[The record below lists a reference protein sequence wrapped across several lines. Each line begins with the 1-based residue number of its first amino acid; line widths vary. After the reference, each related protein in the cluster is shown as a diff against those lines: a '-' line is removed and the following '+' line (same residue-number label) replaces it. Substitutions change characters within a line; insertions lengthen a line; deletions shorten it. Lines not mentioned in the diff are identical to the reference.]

1 MEQPEPAPDK
11 KKIKDLEQDLNDLRQ
26 GLAVVTDLYMDLE
39 TASKHQLAELEIDET
54 IVKPL
59 MDDELEFESILS
71 FHEKVLV
78 ADLLS
83 HVPCTA
89 MYEAF
94 VDFCTRNG
102 IRRLAFFGSI
112 LTNRFSDSSDIDIL
126 VEFRP
131 KQRVGFFHLAEME
144 AELGRI
150 LGGRRVDLRT
160 PMDLSRHFR
169 DDVLGTAV
177 AVYAEP

>member
-1 MEQPEPAPDK
+1 MTLAQITVPE
-11 KKIKDLEQDLNDLRQ
+11 
-26 GLAVVTDLYMDLE
+26 
-39 TASKHQLAELEIDET
+39 AEI
-54 IVKPL
+54 
-59 MDDELEFESILS
+59 
-71 FHEKVLV
+71 
-78 ADLLS
+78 A
-83 HVPCTA
+83 
-89 MYEAF
+89 
-94 VDFCTRNG
+94 DFCARNG